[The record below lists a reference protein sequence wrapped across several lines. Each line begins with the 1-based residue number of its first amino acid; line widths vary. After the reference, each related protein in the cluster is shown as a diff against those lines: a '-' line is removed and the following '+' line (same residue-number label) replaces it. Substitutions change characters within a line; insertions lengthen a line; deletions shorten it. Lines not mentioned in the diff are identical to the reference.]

1 VPWIYTPEIVYVMT
15 GRRMVDQLGAEGLDV
30 DLTPDQVRE
39 LARASIGPSPR
50 WVDRVPELS
59 PEGRKILDRLAAE
72 RDAHLA
78 AAGRRV
84 PDQRPRLEQDQARVE
99 GEGRGTPAP
108 GQLQDQA
115 KALDHA
121 LDPGPSPQGDPAQTP
136 HGNQDKGR
144 ETAPERLRPDSVR
157 GDRLGRNAIDWRR
170 ADQPRST
177 RRSRNGAGQNA
188 RTRLE
193 IRDHP
198 DDEWS

>member
-99 GEGRGTPAP
+99 GEGRGTRLPASSRTR
-108 GQLQDQA
+108 QRHLTM
-115 KALDHA
+115 
-121 LDPGPSPQGDPAQTP
+121 PSTLVPPP
-136 HGNQDKGR
+136 
-144 ETAPERLRPDSVR
+144 R
-157 GDRLGRNAIDWRR
+157 G
-170 ADQPRST
+170 T
-177 RRSRNGAGQNA
+177 RRKPRTGTRTKVA
-188 RTRLE
+188 RRRP
-193 IRDHP
+193 RD
-198 DDEWS
+198 